1 MDTHPS
7 REFLG
12 SSRLPDSTGIALPN
26 LLKQRLNQSIKPAPY
41 CDLCPGESPDR
52 IAFFIIKRYM
62 DRSCF
67 KNCWLVHALKRAQLA
82 HPQRAEFGPGSIIK
96 VVPRSHMYTATF
108 RPRKA
113 THHVSD
119 PPMANFFYSALPK
132 IFSLAYLTLLIVEL
146 ALVEV
151 TICPSVVTPQAAVT
165 HAFAPSPTHLV
176 TEFRHSEEVSSHVA
190 PNDMHVMGMPVLD
203 HNKDPIRFPRVE
215 AEADLGQNVGS
226 PPARPNYQPE
236 SSFRKFKNRIKALL
250 QRFKERIYK
259 ILRIGQRK
267 NPPSNG
273 WEHGRPAYV
282 APTPPVKAN
291 EAISPPGHGQDSG
304 YSSDSSL
311 SSTTSNRPSSSWGS
325 FASTSPPGTPP
336 RTPPRA
342 LAGIDNTL
350 HTLGRTKIVPYVY
363 DLPYGQ
369 WAPIEYL
376 PGYLKT
382 QNFIKTDGMCL
393 YRSYAQLILGDQE
406 RWLEVQD
413 KIIEYITKN
422 PKDFIE
428 FMEFEGTD
436 SEKLQHYIWKL
447 KNGGWGGHQE
457 THAFA
462 QAYDKNI
469 LIVSRSPVS
478 VMTSV
483 HQPVKPKDQ
492 QFLAIILEFD
502 HYELLKKAFVIR
514 MEQQFSKTLSQE
526 RMQPQS

>member
-1 MDTHPS
+1 M
-7 REFLG
+7 
-12 SSRLPDSTGIALPN
+12 
-26 LLKQRLNQSIKPAPY
+26 
-41 CDLCPGESPDR
+41 
-52 IAFFIIKRYM
+52 
-62 DRSCF
+62 
-67 KNCWLVHALKRAQLA
+67 
-82 HPQRAEFGPGSIIK
+82 
-96 VVPRSHMYTATF
+96 TF
-108 RPRKA
+108 RRRKA

-215 AEADLGQNVGS
+215 AEADLGRNVGS

-236 SSFRKFKNRIKALL
+236 SSFRKFKNRIKGLL

-502 HYELLKKAFVIR
+502 HYELLKKDPHAIPTSPAR
-514 MEQQFSKTLSQE
+514 T
-526 RMQPQS
+526 P